1 MQILKKSFSVP
12 VTANHPLPRLIEQE
26 KPKLYRQLSCGDP
39 DCTDPACLGVFVC
52 EAEVTYQPYL
62 QPQVKQ
68 PVSLLVEFDLMLCRA
83 MVPAGLIVAVV
94 VLLLTLLEVPR

>member
-62 QPQVKQ
+62 ELKTKQ
-68 PVSLLVEFDLMLCRA
+68 PVSLLMEFDAMLCRVL
-83 MVPAGLIVAVV
+83 VPAWLIVGLV
-94 VLLLTLLEVPR
+94 VLVLTWLEVVR